1 MTARRWLMAGMG
13 TVAFAAIAV
22 LLCVWLL
29 PDRSDSDCTTVRQLI
44 EFNQH
49 HNETLAAHSDPKNP
63 SETPL
68 SDYEAW
74 AAQLGSYA
82 TKITDPQLAPH
93 AKAVADLAS
102 ETITVV
108 KESRDEAAQ
117 TPEPGP
123 PPSAQKYAQV
133 AVQFRNEI
141 GALDKA
147 CPA

>member
-1 MTARRWLMAGMG
+1 MMTARRWWMAGMG

-29 PDRSDSDCTTVRQLI
+29 PDRSDSDCTTVRELI

-49 HNETLAAHSDPKNP
+49 HNETLAANSDPNK
-63 SETPL
+63 ETQL

-74 AAQLGSYA
+74 AAQLGTYA

-102 ETITVV
+102 QTTTVV

-117 TPEPGP
+117 TLEPGP

>member
-1 MTARRWLMAGMG
+1 MTARRWWLAGMG
-13 TVAFAAIAV
+13 TAALAAIAV

-29 PDRSDSDCTTVRQLI
+29 QDRSDSDCTTVRQLI
-44 EFNQH
+44 EFNWN
-49 HNETLAAHSDPKNP
+49 HNETLAANSDPNK
-63 SETPL
+63 ETPL
-68 SDYEAW
+68 TDYEGW

-102 ETITVV
+102 QTITVV
-108 KESRDEAAQ
+108 KESRDDAAQ
-117 TPEPGP
+117 IPEPGP
-123 PPSAQKYAQV
+123 PPWVQKYAQLD
-133 AVQFRNEI
+133 VQFKNEL

>member
-1 MTARRWLMAGMG
+1 MTARRWWLAGLG
-13 TVAFAAIAV
+13 TIAVAAIAV
-22 LLCVWLL
+22 LLCVWLR
-29 PDRSDSDCTTVRQLI
+29 PDRADSDCTTVRQLI

-49 HNETLAAHSDPKNP
+49 HNETLAANSDPNK
-63 SETPL
+63 ETSL

-82 TKITDPQLAPH
+82 TEITDPQLAPH
-93 AKAVADLAS
+93 AKAVADLANR
-102 ETITVV
+102 TVTVV

-117 TPEPGP
+117 PPTPGP
-123 PPSAQKYAQV
+123 PPSAQNYAQA

-141 GALDKA
+141 GTLDKA

>member
-1 MTARRWLMAGMG
+1 MTARRWWLAGIG

-29 PDRSDSDCTTVRQLI
+29 PDRSESDCTTVRQLI

-49 HNETLAAHSDPKNP
+49 HNETLAANSDPNK
-63 SETPL
+63 ETPP

-74 AAQLGSYA
+74 AAQLHTYA
-82 TKITDPQLAPH
+82 TEITDPQLAPH
-93 AKAVADLAS
+93 AEAVADLAS
-102 ETITVV
+102 QTMSVV
-108 KESRDEAAQ
+108 KHGQDDTAQ
-117 TPEPGP
+117 SPAPGP
-123 PPSAQKYAQV
+123 PPWVQKYAQLD
-133 AVQFRNEI
+133 VQFRNEL

>member
-1 MTARRWLMAGMG
+1 MTARRWWMAGMG

-29 PDRSDSDCTTVRQLI
+29 PDRSDSDCTTVRELI

-49 HNETLAAHSDPKNP
+49 HNETLAANSDPNK
-63 SETPL
+63 ETQL

-74 AAQLGSYA
+74 AAQLGTYA

-102 ETITVV
+102 QTTTVV

-117 TPEPGP
+117 TLEPGP

>member
-1 MTARRWLMAGMG
+1 MTARRWWMAGTG
-13 TVAFAAIAV
+13 TAAFAAIAV

-29 PDRSDSDCTTVRQLI
+29 PDRSGTGCTTVRELI
-44 EFNQH
+44 EFNQR
-49 HNETLAAHSDPKNP
+49 HNETLAANSDPNK
-63 SETPL
+63 EIPL

-74 AAQLGSYA
+74 AAELGSYA
-82 TKITDPQLAPH
+82 TKITDPQLAPR

-102 ETITVV
+102 QTVTVV
-108 KESRDEAAQ
+108 KESRDEATQ
-117 TPEPGP
+117 TLEPGP

-141 GALDKA
+141 GSLDKA

>member
-1 MTARRWLMAGMG
+1 MTARRWWLAGIG

-44 EFNQH
+44 EFNQR
-49 HNETLAAHSDPKNP
+49 HNEALAANSDPNE
-63 SETPL
+63 STPL

-74 AAQLGSYA
+74 AAQVGSYA
-82 TKITDPQLAPH
+82 SRITDPQLAPH

-102 ETITVV
+102 QSLTVA
-108 KESRDEAAQ
+108 KEGQDDTAQ
-117 TPEPGP
+117 SPEPGP
-123 PPSAQKYAQV
+123 PPWVQKYAKLD
-133 AVQFRNEI
+133 VQFKNEL